1 MKTFY
6 SLLAALI
13 AVSGFGF
20 GQGLATADVTI
31 TEVSSS
37 NSFGEDWFEL
47 TNFGD
52 STVDL
57 NGFYWDD
64 DGPTGN
70 DGALFGDFSLAA
82 GESLIVLEG
91 GSAGA
96 DPFRAL
102 FGLDASFQ
110 VLTED
115 DFSGPDTF
123 SGLSSS
129 GDEISIF
136 DTDPNAPDADFTLI
150 DFVEFG
156 AATEGVSFNI
166 INGNPIQNVSGLN
179 GASTAT
185 NGDVGSPGFATAV
198 ATAVP
203 EPGSVA
209 MLTVLGVLAGLKRRR
224 A

>member
-6 SLLAALI
+6 SLMAALI

-20 GQGLATADVTI
+20 GQGLATAQVSI

-47 TNFGD
+47 TNFGE

-70 DGALFGDFSLAA
+70 DGALFGGFSLAA

-91 GSAGA
+91 GSVGA

-102 FGLDASFQ
+102 FGLDASLRI
-110 VLTED
+110 LTED
-115 DFSGPDTF
+115 DFTGPDTF
-123 SGLSSS
+123 SGLSGN

-136 DTDPNAPDADFTLI
+136 DTDPNVPDADFTLI
-150 DFVEFG
+150 DFVDFG
-156 AATEGVSFNI
+156 AATDGISFNVV
-166 INGNPIQNVSGLN
+166 NGNPTLNVLGLN
-179 GASTAT
+179 GAIAAT

-198 ATAVP
+198 P

-209 MLTVLGVLAGLKRRR
+209 LLTVLGVLAGFKRRR